1 MGWGEVPLCQVP
13 MANHVILRDSLDG
26 LLDGLDE
33 ASLYTWESAARWGI
47 TPVTG
52 PSLKV
57 L

>member
-1 MGWGEVPLCQVP
+1 MGWGEVPLCRVP